1 MIRAIDHMVILVN
14 DLQAAIDDYTA
25 LGFTVAPGGTHTDGA
40 THNALI
46 IFADD
51 TYLELIA
58 FLRAA
63 PTHSWWRHVALGEGL
78 IDYAVVPSAIAADVA
93 AARAHGLALD
103 GPHDGGRLRPDGV
116 RVAWQ
121 TARPRVPGLPFLC
134 GDVTPRELRVPGG
147 ALRQHLNGVTGIA
160 AVAVA
165 AADISATTA
174 DYAALLGPPA
184 FGSTFPL
191 GAGTVTIQA
200 AAPAGSAD
208 PVRHQLERRGPG
220 PFALAL
226 HGSSPTELPL
236 SRTHGVA
243 MHIVWEA

>member
-1 MIRAIDHMVILVN
+1 MIRAIDHIVILVN
-14 DLQAAIDDYTA
+14 DLQAAIDDYAA
-25 LGFTVAPGGTHTDGA
+25 LGFSVAPGGTHADGA

-58 FLRAA
+58 FLREA
-63 PTHSWWRHVALGEGL
+63 PTHYWWRHVAPGEGL
-78 IDYAVVPSAIAADVA
+78 IDYALLPSAIADDVA
-93 AARAHGLALD
+93 AARGRGLALD

-121 TARPRVPGLPFLC
+121 TARPLAPGLPFLC

-147 ALRQHLNGVTGIA
+147 ALRQHPNGATGIA

-165 AADISATTA
+165 AADLSATTA

-191 GAGTVTIQA
+191 GAGAITIQA
-200 AAPAGSAD
+200 AALDSIAD

-220 PFALAL
+220 PFTLAL
-226 HGSSPTELPL
+226 HGSATATLPL

-243 MHIVWEA
+243 MHIIREA